1 MQMKEIMQHMMKKHL
16 LLKIKSKRNH
26 LNKLKN
32 RYYIK
37 YKQKKNII
45 LMKKRN
51 SMEIAKAPIRKMKTL
66 NECAK
71 VVFETLENIF

>member
-1 MQMKEIMQHMMKKHL
+1 
-16 LLKIKSKRNH
+16 
-26 LNKLKN
+26 
-32 RYYIK
+32 
-37 YKQKKNII
+37 
-45 LMKKRN
+45 MKKRN